1 MQEELSDLVKHALVP
16 VKQVLEDYGRTGL
29 TRSCTLEKEELEEQE
44 SMQEELSD
52 LVKHALVPVKQVL
65 EDYGRRSWR
74 TMAA

>member
-1 MQEELSDLVKHALVP
+1 MKEKPGDEETEEP
-16 VKQVLEDYGRTGL
+16 R
-29 TRSCTLEKEELEEQE
+29 KEELEGQE
-44 SMQEELSD
+44 SMQEELCD

>member
-1 MQEELSDLVKHALVP
+1 MKRRRSP
-16 VKQVLEDYGRTGL
+16 GGR
-29 TRSCTLEKEELEEQE
+29 SSKEELEGQE
-44 SMQEELSD
+44 SMQEELCD